1 MASRSELDRRAIQV
15 SKSPLARH
23 SLNQKNIRDQRAGV
37 TRVFG
42 NEVNNAYARQRRDE
56 SREERRQALYDS
68 IFNIFEGNVSEV
80 DIASLILLSDEFET
94 TVPEAPNATIIDFTR
109 IKPTNASYG
118 EPGLFRKK
126 K

>member
-1 MASRSELDRRAIQV
+1 MASRSELDRRAIQE

-42 NEVNNAYARQRRDE
+42 NEVNNAQAKQRRYE
-56 SREERRQALYDS
+56 SKEERRQALYDTVVK
-68 IFNIFEGNVSEV
+68 IFEGNVSEV
-80 DIASLILLSDEFET
+80 DIAILLLLSDEFET
-94 TVPEAPNATIIDFTR
+94 SVPEAPNATVIDFTS
-109 IKPTNASYG
+109 IKPTDAYYG